1 MISQRSIKPIP
12 IYRMSNRKSSR
23 LSPEPSVTS
32 AVDCFSDLPSILEN
46 APNFVCN
53 FDAKSDFISRN
64 SAARPLLGHIHEEIL
79 VQPAFD
85 YIHAD
90 DYQPVHE
97 TIAESVCDRV
107 QEFGPSS

>member
-1 MISQRSIKPIP
+1 MTSKRSIKSIP
-12 IYRMSNRKSSR
+12 ICRISSRKSSR
-23 LSPEPSVTS
+23 LSPELSVTS

-46 APNFVCN
+46 APNFVCT

-64 SAARPLLGHIHEEIL
+64 GAARPLLGHIHEEIL
-79 VQPAFD
+79 GQPAFD